1 MILLGQN
8 TGITCLL
15 AWLFY
20 DSYWGLLLLPFVWW
34 LNSRR
39 YLTEKNR
46 KWEEKLG
53 EEYKEMLL
61 SVSSSLQA
69 GYSVEHAFEEAERS
83 LKLLYQTQS
92 VLLPGIKRLNGQV
105 RLRVPIETAFRQM
118 AEAYKSEDLID
129 FAVVFGFGKRLG
141 GGYVQNIKETA
152 GKISQRVE
160 LMMEIRTCIAEKQLE
175 LKAMTVMPVGM
186 LAYMRL
192 TAADYMGVVYHNPMG
207 IAVMTVALFVYAGSI
222 WLGRHIINISI

>member
-39 YLTEKNR
+39 YLTEKKR

-92 VLLPGIKRLNGQV
+92 VLLPGIERLNGQV
-105 RLRVPIETAFRQM
+105 RLRVPIETAFLQM

-129 FAVVFGFGKRLG
+129 FAVVFGFGKLLG

-152 GKISQRVE
+152 AKISQRVE

-192 TAADYMGVVYHNPMG
+192 TAADYMGAVYHNPMG

>member
-1 MILLGQN
+1 
-8 TGITCLL
+8 
-15 AWLFY
+15 
-20 DSYWGLLLLPFVWW
+20 
-34 LNSRR
+34 
-39 YLTEKNR
+39 
-46 KWEEKLG
+46 
-53 EEYKEMLL
+53 
-61 SVSSSLQA
+61 
-69 GYSVEHAFEEAERS
+69 
-83 LKLLYQTQS
+83 
-92 VLLPGIKRLNGQV
+92 
-105 RLRVPIETAFRQM
+105 M

-129 FAVVFGFGKRLG
+129 FAVVFGFGRRLG

-192 TAADYMGVVYHNPMG
+192 TAADYMGAVYHNPMG